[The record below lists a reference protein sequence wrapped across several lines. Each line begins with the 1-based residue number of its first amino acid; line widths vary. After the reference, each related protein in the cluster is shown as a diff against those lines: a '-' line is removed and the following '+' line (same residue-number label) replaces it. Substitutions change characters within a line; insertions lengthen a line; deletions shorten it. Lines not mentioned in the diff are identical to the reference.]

1 MRRGAVGDKV
11 YADDARMQKAHL
23 RNRHDWTTPMKY
35 CLFCRESF
43 EDEMLTCPY
52 CSDELADELPDEGCV
67 EQPSALAPDAAS
79 EATPEEAAVPPEVL
93 MVAVLGTEEDL
104 KAAVDVL
111 KELDIYFEIESIDG
125 FSGITGMRTAAA
137 WRLLVEADN
146 AREAFLALVDKIPHA
161 FPRSVVEWADADRES
176 GKGPQ
181 TADPPSDPAGQLRRI
196 LAEPLSD
203 LAALEVAKLL
213 IEAFSGPDAEAIAML
228 KGELARKAP
237 RAAPVI
243 AEVAAEAISMGGEGA
258 ERVLF
263 HCMQVLEAV
272 GFDQALSRVEP
283 HYASGV
289 AQVRTRAA
297 YAAGRLGNTD
307 AVDALL
313 DLLEDPDEDVR
324 YEASE
329 SIWRLTGFDFDFE
342 PHAQVPE
349 EAAKLAAL
357 REMWAERRTSASVRS
372 RTKLADIFKGLNN
385 PGA

>member
-1 MRRGAVGDKV
+1 
-11 YADDARMQKAHL
+11 
-23 RNRHDWTTPMKY
+23 MKY

-52 CSDELADELPDEGCV
+52 CSDALADELPDEGYV
-67 EQPSALAPDAAS
+67 DEPSAPAHDAAS
-79 EATPEEAAVPPEVL
+79 EATPEEAAVAPEVL
-93 MVAVLGTEEDL
+93 MVAVLGAEEDL

-111 KELDIYFEIESIDG
+111 KELDIYFEIESIDD
-125 FSGITGMRTAAA
+125 FSVITGMRSTAA

-146 AREAFLALVDKIPHA
+146 AREAFLALVEKIPHA
-161 FPRSVVEWADADRES
+161 FPRSVVEWAAADRES

-181 TADPPSDPAGQLRRI
+181 TADPPRDPAGQLRRI
-196 LAEPLSD
+196 LAEPLND
-203 LAALEVAKLL
+203 LEALEVAKLL
-213 IEAFSGPDAEAIAML
+213 IEAFSGPDAETIARL
-228 KGELARKAP
+228 KGELAREAVS
-237 RAAPVI
+237 AAPVT
-243 AEVAAEAISMGGEGA
+243 AEVAAEAISLGGEGA

-283 HYASGV
+283 HYASEV

-313 DLLEDPDEDVR
+313 DLLGDPDEDVR

-329 SIWRLTGFDFDFE
+329 SIWRLTGFDFEYE
-342 PHAQVPE
+342 PHAQVAE
-349 EAAKLAAL
+349 EAANLAML
-357 REMWAERRTSASVRS
+357 REMWAQRRASASVRS

-385 PGA
+385 PGV